1 MLDWRLGLD
10 LARLS
15 ADKSADISFKVDYWK
30 DLLDNNLEHL
40 LVKKH
45 LKMKK
50 KGELYLASNRDSE
63 INGIVV
69 HPLWSNQ
76 YVAELLNRNGIDNA
90 EPISIFDL
98 TRSLH

>member
-1 MLDWRLGLD
+1 MVE
-10 LARLS
+10 LS
-15 ADKSADISFKVDYWK
+15 F
-30 DLLDNNLEHL
+30 EHL

-69 HPLWSNQ
+69 HPLWSSQ
-76 YVAELLNRNGIDNA
+76 YVAELLNRNGIANA

>member
-1 MLDWRLGLD
+1 
-10 LARLS
+10 
-15 ADKSADISFKVDYWK
+15 
-30 DLLDNNLEHL
+30 
-40 LVKKH
+40 
-45 LKMKK
+45 MKK
-50 KGELYLASNRDSE
+50 KRELYLASNRDSE

-69 HPLWSNQ
+69 HPLWSSQ